1 MQFRLLRSMCDGR
14 FFENYLAVRWADIH
28 AQSMYQRAE
37 KEKAISDMENIYREI
52 LASNQCVSLKTLAV
66 TGKDLIAAGMKP
78 GKELGDMLKWLL
90 EQVLEVP
97 EYNTK
102 EKLIELAKRK

>member
-1 MQFRLLRSMCDGR
+1 
-14 FFENYLAVRWADIH
+14 
-28 AQSMYQRAE
+28 MYQRAE

-52 LASNQCVSLKTLAV
+52 LAANQCVSLKSLAV
-66 TGKDLIAAGMKP
+66 TGKDLIEAGMKP

-97 EYNTK
+97 ENNTK